1 MATREAFIRGP
12 EAENDA
18 GAPDRRDHFTPLWKT
33 KGAHSFGGGLLQP
46 LPGNGSVPGTT
57 MVESEGFVPLRKAR
71 SEAVTNMQ
79 ARFSFN
85 SKAAQETYAEAW
97 DKRDPWRMLKKNVS
111 FAAPRPQATEPG
123 MGTGA
128 EAPEAR
134 APDAKAV
141 VVVDP
146 FSSGALLAK
155 RVIAE
160 GYRCIRVFSVM
171 DSPVAKL
178 VQEGTVLE
186 FDATFQLDDRSSD
199 AEASIADL
207 LGELNLVPWDI
218 AAVMPG
224 AETGVE
230 LADILSNR
238 LGLASNGE
246 ELSMCRRNKHLMGEQ
261 VRRHGV
267 RAVRQVLARSWDD
280 CEAFLRDWNPEPFQ
294 AVVKPLDSA
303 GSDDVY
309 LCNSPEDVKE
319 AFSVIDGKVNGLGSV
334 NEGAL
339 VQEYL
344 DGTEYVVDS
353 VSRNGVH
360 RICAIWEYDKRSVNG
375 ANFVYFGMKLN
386 SAKGD
391 REKEIV
397 DYAVQVLDAMGV
409 VHGPGHMEVKYTTT
423 GPCLVEV
430 GTRCHGGEGTWQD
443 IAEECLGYNQIDM
456 TFNSYLKPA
465 AWEAMPMRPLDLKKA
480 GREVFF
486 VSRQSGMLRA
496 LPGLDEIRK
505 FKSFRRQEVAAK
517 PRDFVYQTVDCFT
530 RPGSVQMVHEEEAT
544 VLKEYERV
552 RALEQRGLFDF
563 EVVCPTP
570 LPTAAVVVV
579 DPFSSGSIL
588 AARVLHYKLRLVMVF
603 SEMDSP
609 IANLVQQGTSLRP
622 DMTIQHDDLHEDP
635 EQAIQQTMQ
644 SLVDLPHPMIAI
656 MPGAETGVDLADKLA
671 ARLGTRNNGEEF
683 TEARRNKYLMGE
695 QVRSCGVRAA
705 RQSMARSAAE
715 VKAFLDDWNPPSPW
729 KAVVKPL
736 DSAGSDDVFLVD
748 SREEAVRCF
757 EIIDGKVNGLG
768 GVNEGALVMEYLDGT
783 EYVVDSVS
791 RDGVHRICAIWE
803 YDKRSVNGANF
814 VYFGMEL
821 KPATAKVEREVAEY
835 ARQVLDA
842 MGIENGPG
850 HMEVKYTSTGPCL
863 VEVGSRCH
871 GGEGTWQP
879 IAQECLGY
887 NQIDAALDAYIKPDV
902 YEQIPMNP
910 NDMSKTGKE
919 VFLVSK
925 QEGRI
930 ARVPGVD
937 IIRGLASFRTLEM
950 TAQPGSYLRKTVDC
964 FTRPGAV
971 QLVNEDK
978 EQLMV
983 DYLRIRE
990 LEDSG
995 LFELA
1000 PEDSNSVNA
1009 SRLAARA
1016 TTVASPGGVAPGRA
1030 SYDARSQRSS
1040 EHSGT
1045 PAQTT
1050 RERTYSSSNP
1060 VLV

>member
-1 MATREAFIRGP
+1 M
-12 EAENDA
+12 
-18 GAPDRRDHFTPLWKT
+18 
-33 KGAHSFGGGLLQP
+33 
-46 LPGNGSVPGTT
+46 
-57 MVESEGFVPLRKAR
+57 
-71 SEAVTNMQ
+71 
-79 ARFSFN
+79 
-85 SKAAQETYAEAW
+85 
-97 DKRDPWRMLKKNVS
+97 
-111 FAAPRPQATEPG
+111 
-123 MGTGA
+123 
-128 EAPEAR
+128 
-134 APDAKAV
+134 
-141 VVVDP
+141 
-146 FSSGALLAK
+146 
-155 RVIAE
+155 
-160 GYRCIRVFSVM
+160 
-171 DSPVAKL
+171 
-178 VQEGTVLE
+178 
-186 FDATFQLDDRSSD
+186 
-199 AEASIADL
+199 
-207 LGELNLVPWDI
+207 
-218 AAVMPG
+218 
-224 AETGVE
+224 
-230 LADILSNR
+230 
-238 LGLASNGE
+238 
-246 ELSMCRRNKHLMGEQ
+246 
-261 VRRHGV
+261 
-267 RAVRQVLARSWDD
+267 LARSWDD
-280 CEAFLRDWNPEPFQ
+280 CEAFLQDWNPDPFK
-294 AVVKPLDSA
+294 AVVKPLESA

-309 LCNSPEDVKE
+309 LCRSLEDVKE
-319 AFSVIDGKVNGLGSV
+319 AFSVIDGKVNGLGGV

-353 VSRNGVH
+353 VSRDGVH

-391 REKEIV
+391 RERAIV
-397 DYAVQVLDAMGV
+397 DYAFKVLDAMGV
-409 VHGPGHMEVKYTTT
+409 VHGPGHMEVKFTTT

-430 GTRCHGGEGTWQD
+430 GTRCHGGEGTWQA
-443 IAEECLGYNQIDM
+443 IADECLGYNQIDM
-456 TFNSYLKPA
+456 TFNSYLKPS
-465 AWEAMPMRPLDLKKA
+465 AWEAMPMRPMDLKKA

-496 LPGLDEIRK
+496 LPGLEEIQK
-505 FKSFRRQEVAAK
+505 FESFRRQEVAAK

-544 VLKEYERV
+544 VLREYERV
-552 RALEQRGLFDF
+552 RSLAKRGLFDF

-603 SEMDSP
+603 SEVDSP
-609 IANLVQQGTSLRP
+609 VANLVQQGTNLRP
-622 DMTIQHDDLHEDP
+622 DMTIQHDDHHEDP
-635 EQAIQQTMQ
+635 ELAIQQTMQ
-644 SLVDLPHPMIAI
+644 SIAELPHPVIAI
-656 MPGAETGVDLADKLA
+656 LPGAETGVDLSDKLA

-695 QVRSCGVRAA
+695 QARERERERAHGVRAA
-705 RQSMARSAAE
+705 RQCLART
-715 VKAFLDDWNPPSPW
+715 VDQVTAFLDDWSPPSPW

-736 DSAGSDDVFLVD
+736 DSAGSDDVFLVE

-835 ARQVLDA
+835 ARLVLDA

-887 NQIDAALDAYIKPDV
+887 NQIDATLDSYIKPDV
-902 YEQIPMNP
+902 FEQIPLEP
-910 NDMSKTGKE
+910 NDMAKTGKE

-978 EQLMV
+978 EQLMA
-983 DYLRIRE
+983 DYLRVRE

-1000 PEDSNSVNA
+1000 PEDAEGGINA
-1009 SRLAARA
+1009 ARLAA
-1016 TTVASPGGVAPGRA
+1016 ASPRA
-1030 SYDARSQRSS
+1030 GAQRCGSYDGRS
-1040 EHSGT
+1040 EHSST
-1045 PAQTT
+1045 LAATSSTT
-1050 RERTYSSSNP
+1050 AGGGASARDRTFSSSNP